1 MRHEDKEEK
10 RKRRLHANKK
20 VFMRKRRER
29 RDWRKRG
36 QKEVQAER
44 RLVEGMKIR
53 DQQELNAAKR
63 RKEKEDT
70 WEEKN
75 GIRMEEW
82 KIQTGLK
89 FRRTKGERQDRRR
102 GG

>member
-53 DQQELNAAKR
+53 DQQELNAAEEKR
-63 RKEKEDT
+63 RRTRGKKRTES
-70 WEEKN
+70 
-75 GIRMEEW
+75 EW
-82 KIQTGLK
+82 RSGRYKL
-89 FRRTKGERQDRRR
+89 D
-102 GG
+102 